1 MKRIYLVGGALVAG
15 CSSTPASTSPLD
27 AGPDGTTADANTA
40 DVAADSPT
48 TVSEAAA
55 TDAGDATT
63 SDAGDAGASDAAP
76 DVVASD
82 AACPAPALPGDDP
95 FALPVV
101 DGGVVLADGG
111 VVLLHAVGVGTQD
124 YTCEGTAD
132 DGGTSYAWTF
142 VGPQAELTN
151 CNAQVVAQHFASEAG
166 AGSPEWQAPDGTYVI
181 GQKQAAYTPDGG
193 SPSVPWLVLGAV
205 STGGGD
211 AGTFVGTQY
220 IERLHTDGGVAPS
233 AASCNVE
240 AGTVTQKVPYT
251 ADYYFLAQ

>member
-1 MKRIYLVGGALVAG
+1 MKRIYLVGAALVAG
-15 CSSTPASTSPLD
+15 CSSTPANNSPPVE
-27 AGPDGTTADANTA
+27 AGPGDGTTADANTA

-48 TVSEAAA
+48 EASAA
-55 TDAGDATT
+55 DAGDATT

-76 DVVASD
+76 DVVTSD
-82 AACPAPALPGDDP
+82 VACPAPALPSDDP
-95 FALPVV
+95 FTLPVV
-101 DGGVVLADGG
+101 DGGVVLNDGG
-111 VVLLHAVGVGTQD
+111 VVLLHAVGTGTQD

-142 VGPQAELTN
+142 VGPQAVLTN

-166 AGSPEWQAPDGTYVI
+166 VAAPEWQAPDGTYVI
-181 GQKQAAYTPDGG
+181 GAKQAAYTPDGG
-193 SPSVPWLVLGAV
+193 SGSVAWLVLGAT

-220 IERLHTDGGVAPS
+220 IERLNTDGGVAPS
-233 AASCNVE
+233 AASCNIE